1 MNLVGSPESDIGLS
15 VGSLDMLTTL
25 SRLGGIRSLTRSNLR
40 ASSKLP
46 IFSFHSSRAVEKA
59 GEIIKLLDKQL
70 VEIKCKYHHST
81 KLYRKLSQVCAV
93 CIGMS
98 VQHE

>member
-46 IFSFHSSRAVEKA
+46 IFSFHSSRAVEEV
-59 GEIIKLLDKQL
+59 GEIIKLLDKQP
-70 VEIKCKYHHST
+70 VESITIVQSYIRNYHKS
-81 KLYRKLSQVCAV
+81 VAV
-93 CIGMS
+93 CI
-98 VQHE
+98 VTNAQHE

>member
-46 IFSFHSSRAVEKA
+46 IFSFHSSRAVEEVVK
-59 GEIIKLLDKQL
+59 ILIKQL
-70 VEIKCKYHHST
+70 VET
-81 KLYRKLSQVCAV
+81 
-93 CIGMS
+93 
-98 VQHE
+98 

>member
-46 IFSFHSSRAVEKA
+46 IFCFHSSRAVE
-59 GEIIKLLDKQL
+59 EVMKLNK
-70 VEIKCKYHHST
+70 ISGKIT
-81 KLYRKLSQVCAV
+81 GWKL
-93 CIGMS
+93 
-98 VQHE
+98 

>member
-46 IFSFHSSRAVEKA
+46 IFSFHSSRAVE
-59 GEIIKLLDKQL
+59 EVMKLSKISDKVL
-70 VEIKCKYHHST
+70 VSNPVMTVLHL
-81 KLYRKLSQVCAV
+81 KLYSLRHHVLETN
-93 CIGMS
+93 IGGGE
-98 VQHE
+98 HC